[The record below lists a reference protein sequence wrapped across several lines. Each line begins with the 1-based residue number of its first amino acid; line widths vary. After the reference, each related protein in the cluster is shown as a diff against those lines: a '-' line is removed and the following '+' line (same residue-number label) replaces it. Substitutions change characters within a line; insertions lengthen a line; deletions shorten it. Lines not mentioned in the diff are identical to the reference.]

1 MLKDAHLLALGD
13 LRLPTSHRALT
24 RLNLVA
30 ARSQKGLCGPVSLV
44 CGRGMKIRIPY
55 SNQYV
60 PLTTMGARAWEDY
73 AFNSGAC

>member
-55 SNQYV
+55 SMFRS
-60 PLTTMGARAWEDY
+60 LRWARGLGKTTLSTAERVD
-73 AFNSGAC
+73 